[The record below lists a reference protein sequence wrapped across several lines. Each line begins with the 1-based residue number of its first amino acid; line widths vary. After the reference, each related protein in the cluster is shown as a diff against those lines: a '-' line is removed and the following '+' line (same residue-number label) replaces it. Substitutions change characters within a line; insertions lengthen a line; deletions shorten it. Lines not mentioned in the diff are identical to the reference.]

1 MTESPEHWQARR
13 STGKRKRKLSR
24 KKKHPFSFSQ
34 SVVTIKVKERPT
46 SEKAVQRH

>member
-1 MTESPEHWQARR
+1 MIESPEHWQAKR
-13 STGKRKRKLSR
+13 STGKRKGKLST
-24 KKKHPFSFSQ
+24 KKKHPLSYSQ